1 MAASVLLHL
10 LVLGYLRNSAST
22 PVDCTN
28 LELKPD
34 STPDPGLLPKLT
46 VSASEAKLSCDIEL
60 DGTQKIAEVYA
71 LFLSAGTV
79 KEDKVINPKYIN
91 DAKIDSDKLKWEKC
105 SGKTS
110 NSYVTQ
116 AQDLELNKVSF
127 GWTPDESEFGAAKSL
142 EATVF
147 AVVCVKDASKKKKC
161 SKVVQSKTQTL
172 TKQPSGSDLPV
183 DCSNLA
189 LEQGATPDP
198 GLVPKL
204 SSTSASGAKLSC
216 EIELDGTQ
224 KIAEVY
230 ALVLSA
236 GTVKEDKV
244 INPKYINDAKI
255 DSDKLKWEKCSGKTS
270 NSYVT
275 QAQDLELNKVSFGW
289 TPDESEFGA
298 AKSLEATVFAVVC
311 VKDASKKK
319 KCSKVVQSKTQ
330 TLTKQPSGSDLPVDC
345 SNLALEQGATPDP
358 GLVPKL
364 SSTSASG
371 AKLSCEIEL
380 DGTQKIAEVYALVL
394 SAGTV
399 KEDKVI
405 NPKYINDAKI
415 DSDKLKWEKCSGKTS
430 NSYVT
435 QAQDL
440 ELNKVSFGWT
450 PDESEFGAAKSLEAT
465 VFAVVCVKDASK
477 KKKCSKVVQSKT
489 QTLTKQP
496 SGSDLPVDCSNLALE
511 QGATPDPGLVPKLS
525 STSASGAKLS
535 CEIELDGTQK
545 IAEVYAL
552 VLSAGTVKEDK
563 VINPK
568 YINDAK
574 IDSDKLKWEKCSGKT
589 SNSYVTQAQDLELN
603 KVSFGWTPDESEF
616 GAAKSLEATV
626 FAVVCVKDASKK
638 KKCSKVVQSQ
648 DTDLD
653 EAAFWI

>member
-1 MAASVLLHL
+1 MRAKR
-10 LVLGYLRNSAST
+10 RNAQKWYT
-22 PVDCTN
+22 P
-28 LELKPD
+28 
-34 STPDPGLLPKLT
+34 
-46 VSASEAKLSCDIEL
+46 
-60 DGTQKIAEVYA
+60 
-71 LFLSAGTV
+71 
-79 KEDKVINPKYIN
+79 
-91 DAKIDSDKLKWEKC
+91 
-105 SGKTS
+105 
-110 NSYVTQ
+110 
-116 AQDLELNKVSF
+116 
-127 GWTPDESEFGAAKSL
+127 
-142 EATVF
+142 
-147 AVVCVKDASKKKKC
+147 
-161 SKVVQSKTQTL
+161 KTQTL
-172 TKQPSGSDLPV
+172 TKPSGSDLPV

-230 ALVLSA
+230 ALFLSA

-255 DSDKLKWEKCSGKTS
+255 DNDKLKWEKCSGKTS

-275 QAQDLELNKVSFGW
+275 QAQDLEDPKVSFGWTPDESEFGAAKSLEATVFAVWIAATWRWSKALHRDPGLVPKLSSTSVSGAKLSCEIELDGTQKIAEVYALFLSAGTVKEDKVINPKYINDAKIDNDKLKWEKCSGKTSNSYVTQAQDLEDPKVSFGWTPDESEFGATKSLEATVFAVVCVKDASKKKKCSKVVHSQTQTLTKQPSGSDLPVDCSNLALEQGTTRDPGLVPKLSSTSVSGAKLSCEIELDGTQKIAEVYALFLSAGTVKEDKVINPKYINDAKIDNDKLKWEKCSGKTSNSYVTQAQDLEDPKVSFGW

-319 KCSKVVQSKTQ
+319 KCSKVVHSQTQ

-345 SNLALEQGATPDP
+345 SNLALEQGTTRDP

-364 SSTSASG
+364 SSTSVSG

-380 DGTQKIAEVYALVL
+380 DGTQKIAEVYALFL

-415 DSDKLKWEKCSGKTS
+415 DNDKLKWEKCSGKTS

-440 ELNKVSFGWT
+440 EDPKVSFGWT

-477 KKKCSKVVQSKT
+477 KKKCSKVVH
-489 QTLTKQP
+489 
-496 SGSDLPVDCSNLALE
+496 
-511 QGATPDPGLVPKLS
+511 
-525 STSASGAKLS
+525 
-535 CEIELDGTQK
+535 
-545 IAEVYAL
+545 
-552 VLSAGTVKEDK
+552 
-563 VINPK
+563 
-568 YINDAK
+568 
-574 IDSDKLKWEKCSGKT
+574 
-589 SNSYVTQAQDLELN
+589 
-603 KVSFGWTPDESEF
+603 
-616 GAAKSLEATV
+616 
-626 FAVVCVKDASKK
+626 
-638 KKCSKVVQSQ
+638 SQ